1 MNHFLSKWILEGLRT
16 RKIKRRENIMDRNT
30 TVIKNYKLE
39 LNDYPLHES
48 SASLS
53 AENLERSVR
62 IK

>member
-16 RKIKRRENIMDRNT
+16 RKIKRRENIMDLNT
-30 TVIKNYKLE
+30 TVIKNYKLD
-39 LNDYPLHES
+39 LNDYHLQIS
-48 SASLS
+48 SVSLS

>member
-16 RKIKRRENIMDRNT
+16 RKIKRRENIMDRNI
-30 TVIKNYKLE
+30 TVIKNYKLDI
-39 LNDYPLHES
+39 NDYHLHEL

>member
-39 LNDYPLHES
+39 LNDPLHES

-53 AENLERSVR
+53 AENLE
-62 IK
+62 

>member
-30 TVIKNYKLE
+30 TVIKNYKLD

-48 SASLS
+48 YVSLS
-53 AENLERSVR
+53 AENFERSVR
-62 IK
+62 TK